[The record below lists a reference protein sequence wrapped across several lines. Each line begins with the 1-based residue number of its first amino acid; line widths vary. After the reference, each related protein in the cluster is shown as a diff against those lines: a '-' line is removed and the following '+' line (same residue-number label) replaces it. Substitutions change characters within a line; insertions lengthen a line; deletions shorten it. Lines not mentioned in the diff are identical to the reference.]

1 MAKLMYILFF
11 VLTISCTHKDEDE
24 KYVELEGDWI
34 SRFDNSS
41 LEITKDETFSVQLN
55 DGSGATIEGTLW
67 HNKGY
72 VFFLNTP
79 DAVRCKGDTGIYQYV
94 LIGGN
99 LEFSVVKDRCNSR
112 IEHLTNIWYKKSKPQ

>member
-11 VLTISCTHKDEDE
+11 VMIISCSHKDEDE
-24 KYVELEGDWI
+24 KYVELEGNWI
-34 SRFDNSS
+34 SRFDSSS
-41 LEITKDETFSVQLN
+41 LEITKDETFAVQLQ

-72 VFFLNTP
+72 VYFLNYP
-79 DAVRCKGDTGIYQYV
+79 DIARCKGDTGIYQYV

-112 IEHLTNIWYKKSKPQ
+112 IEHLTNIWYKKSKAQ